1 MSPSRS
7 PPVNRESRDMMDA
20 KRRQHRFGHPIVV
33 AVMCALLMT
42 FGDIADASAS
52 SDRAASGPR
61 ILPVVTLKTGG
72 EASYW
77 WQTPS
82 DPQWTAFDDT
92 LRETLDREGVRT
104 VDFSDPPRISQI
116 YQRPDLSLQNAAAL
130 CSLLDVHRLLHGT
143 VTVREFSPGPAH
155 GTTLAVAWA
164 DLQFVDTGGRAPTVL
179 QEVSIDRTATA
190 PTVDVA
196 IEKVQRRVGEAAG
209 DIVGRITRGS
219 DGRTGFSREEPMI
232 GIWGARKAATLER
245 LRRRMEQAD
254 EVGSVVRTWA
264 AEGVVGFEVNP
275 GQQDPA
281 RRVEYVAR
289 TILEERMPWVTL
301 RRRDREISGM
311 VSLEVTDEN
320 VESDSAAR

>member
-1 MSPSRS
+1 
-7 PPVNRESRDMMDA
+7 MMDA
-20 KRRQHRFGHPIVV
+20 KRRQHRVGQTIAVV
-33 AVMCALLMT
+33 VMCVLLMT
-42 FGDIADASAS
+42 FGDSADASES

-61 ILPVVTLKTGG
+61 ILPVVTLKTDDG
-72 EASYW
+72 ASYW

-82 DPQWTAFDDT
+82 DPQWTSFDET
-92 LRETLDREGVRT
+92 LRATLNREGVRT
-104 VDFSDPPRISQI
+104 VDFSDPPRISRI

-143 VTVREFSPGPAH
+143 VTVRAFSPGPAH
-155 GTTLAVAWA
+155 GTTLAVARA
-164 DLQFVDTGGRAPTVL
+164 ELQFVDTGGRAPTVL

-196 IEKVQRRVGEAAG
+196 VEKVQQRVGVAAG

-219 DGRTGFSREEPMI
+219 NRRAGFSREEPLV

-245 LRRRMEQAD
+245 LRRKMEQAD
-254 EVGSVVRTWA
+254 EVDAVARRWA

-281 RRVEYVAR
+281 RRIEYVAR
-289 TILEERMPWVTL
+289 TILEDRMPWVTL

-311 VSLEVTDEN
+311 VSLEVTDETIK
-320 VESDSAAR
+320 SDSATQ